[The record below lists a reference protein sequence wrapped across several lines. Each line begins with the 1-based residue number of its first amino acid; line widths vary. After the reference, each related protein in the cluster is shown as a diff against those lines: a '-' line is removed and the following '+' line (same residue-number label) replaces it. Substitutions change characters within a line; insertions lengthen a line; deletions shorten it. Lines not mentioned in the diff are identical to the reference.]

1 MCAPLG
7 SRELASSWEGCR
19 LRCQDPKF
27 GKSGKSPSGG
37 NKVDKPTG
45 KWRRGIKMG
54 QLGKE
59 QMLQGSAVLSKALL
73 ALFCARE
80 TEVFYHGMVSPQE
93 PGGDEGQSHELKYV
107 LCGRTKGERIWW
119 PRCRQLLLCLVFFY
133 HLLGCTSFTTELLCA
148 LFYQFFTSPS
158 LS

>member
-1 MCAPLG
+1 MLH
-7 SRELASSWEGCR
+7 
-19 LRCQDPKF
+19 CQDPKF

-45 KWRRGIKMG
+45 KLRSGIKMG

-80 TEVFYHGMVSPQE
+80 TEMFYHSMVSPQE
-93 PGGDEGQSHELKYV
+93 LGGDEGQSREPK
-107 LCGRTKGERIWW
+107 
-119 PRCRQLLLCLVFFY
+119 
-133 HLLGCTSFTTELLCA
+133 
-148 LFYQFFTSPS
+148 
-158 LS
+158 